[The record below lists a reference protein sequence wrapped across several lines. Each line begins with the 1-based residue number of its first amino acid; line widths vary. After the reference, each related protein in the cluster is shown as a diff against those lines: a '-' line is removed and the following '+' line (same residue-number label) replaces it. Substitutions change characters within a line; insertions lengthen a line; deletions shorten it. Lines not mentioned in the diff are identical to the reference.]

1 MDSMLLFVAGA
12 ESQGSMPALFVGT
25 AVFEVNVKQ
34 QVKRLDA

>member
-1 MDSMLLFVAGA
+1 MPLFLADA
-12 ESQGSMPALFVGT
+12 ESQGFIPALFVGT

>member
-1 MDSMLLFVAGA
+1 MPLFVAGA

-34 QVKRLDA
+34 PVKRLDT